1 MPALQL
7 SQVCTVTPTAAQ
19 HTHEHVATNPGSWR
33 NLRHR
38 KGSRK
43 QAAPGPRN
51 PPHARSFAL
60 LRPPPQANQALPVQQ
75 HASVLPASEFHTNGI
90 ILHIDWFLVS
100 TGVWLLSLSIF
111 PRVEVGRDS
120 PRFACSC
127 RLFLLLHSRKIY
139 YVNTPWCS
147 YLRVFVHLS

>member
-100 TGVWLLSLSIF
+100 DFFHSVFFQGWRWGEIH
-111 PRVEVGRDS
+111 RVLHVVVDYSYCYIVGK
-120 PRFACSC
+120 F
-127 RLFLLLHSRKIY
+127 IM
-139 YVNTPWCS
+139 
-147 YLRVFVHLS
+147 